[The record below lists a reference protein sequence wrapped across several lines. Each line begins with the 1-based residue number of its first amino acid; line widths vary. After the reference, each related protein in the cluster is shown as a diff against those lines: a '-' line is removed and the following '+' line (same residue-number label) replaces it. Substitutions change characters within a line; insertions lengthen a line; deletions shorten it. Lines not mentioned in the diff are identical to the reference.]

1 MLTDVSLLSSL
12 FSMSAPEHT
21 SPLNYALST
30 QANEREKEKNRFL
43 ISDLCHLLEQYI
55 DSEHVAE
62 VYSAYLYGAQMHE
75 GQRRISGEPYI
86 YHPIAVARILA
97 EMHMDYQSIMAALL
111 HDVIE
116 DTEAAKEDLAE
127 KFGEQVAELVDGVS
141 KLTQIQFRS
150 KAEAQAENF
159 SKMLLAMAQDIR
171 VILIKLADRL
181 HNMRTLGAMR
191 PDKRRRISLETMEIY
206 APIANRLGIYKM
218 RHELLDLATYNA
230 YPMRYTAINNACS
243 ALMGRRKEVFSTIKA
258 ALKTRLK
265 EVKIHSKI
273 KYRQKNIHSIYR
285 KMRDK
290 KLSFKEITDV
300 HGVRILTRS
309 VDDCYRVLGVCH
321 NLYKPIP
328 GKFKD
333 YIAIPKANGYQ
344 SLHTSLFG
352 PHGIP
357 IEIQIR
363 TKEMEQF
370 AKSGIAAHWIYKE
383 GASSNADNV
392 SRATEWLNGLLE
404 LQQNTS
410 SSLEFLENVKIDL
423 FPDEVYVFT
432 PKGDIKKF
440 PRGATIIDFAYAVHT
455 DVGHTCVAARIDHKM
470 TPISAVL
477 YNGQTVQV
485 ITSKSSR
492 PHPNWLDFIM
502 TARAR
507 TQIRHYLKS
516 IKISEAISLG
526 KRLLKQAIFNFVG
539 SDIDYSDSKLQQVLE
554 QYQLKTED
562 ELMAEIGLGN
572 RMASI
577 VVKSLFDTLDDTDD
591 VTQFDDSG
599 NPLAIKG
606 TEGMVLSYAKC
617 CNPIPGDQIIGFL
630 STGKGIVVHTH
641 ACKNV
646 TKEQKNDNR
655 VMDIQW
661 SDHVEGE
668 FQSCLRVQVLNQ
680 PGVLAKLTSVI
691 ADTDSNIDNLEIS
704 NETGALTSIN
714 FIISVKNRD
723 HLARIIRH
731 LKQVKVVNKIWRI

>member
-1 MLTDVSLLSSL
+1 MSTSEQNLPLDHSLSIQPDSDD
-12 FSMSAPEHT
+12 PD
-21 SPLNYALST
+21 N
-30 QANEREKEKNRFL
+30 NRFL

-55 DSEHVAE
+55 DSEQVAE
-62 VYSAYLYGAQMHE
+62 VYNAYLYGAQMHE
-75 GQRRISGEPYI
+75 GQKRVSGEPYI

-97 EMHMDYQSIMAALL
+97 EMHLDYQSIIAALL

-127 KFGEQVAELVDGVS
+127 KFGEHIAELVDGVS

-191 PDKRRRISLETMEIY
+191 PDKRRRISRETMEIY

-218 RHELLDLATYNA
+218 RHELLDLATFNA
-230 YPMRYTAINNACS
+230 YPMRYKAIDNACS
-243 ALMGRRKEVFSTIKA
+243 ALMGRRKEVFSTIKG

-265 EVKIHSKI
+265 EVKINPKI
-273 KYRQKNIHSIYR
+273 KYRKKNIHSIYR

-300 HGVRILTRS
+300 HGVRILTKS
-309 VDDCYRVLGVCH
+309 VDNCYRVLGVCH

-363 TKEMEQF
+363 TKEMDQF
-370 AKSGIAAHWIYKE
+370 ARSGIAAHWVYKD
-383 GASSNADNV
+383 GASNSNNTDNV
-392 SRATEWLNGLLE
+392 SRATEWLNSLLE

-432 PKGDIKKF
+432 PKGDIKKL
-440 PRGATIIDFAYAVHT
+440 PRGATIIDFAYSVHT

-470 TPISAVL
+470 TPINAEL

-492 PHPNWLDFIM
+492 PHPNWLDWIM
-502 TARAR
+502 TAKAR

-516 IKISEAISLG
+516 IKMSEAISLG
-526 KRLLKQAIFNFVG
+526 ARLLKQAIINFIG
-539 SDIDYSDSKLQQVLE
+539 SEIAYTDEKLYQVLE
-554 QYQLKTED
+554 QYQLKTLD
-562 ELMAEIGLGN
+562 ELLAEIGLGN

-577 VVKSLFDTLDDTDD
+577 VVKSLFDTLDDEDA
-591 VTQFDDSG
+591 TQFDDSG

-617 CNPIPGDQIIGFL
+617 CTPIPGDQIIGFL

-668 FQSCLRVQVLNQ
+668 FQSSLRVQVLNQ
-680 PGVLAKLTSVI
+680 RGALAKLTSVI

-714 FIISVKNRD
+714 FIISVKNRN

-731 LKQVKVVNKIWRI
+731 LKQIKVVNKIWRI

>member
-1 MLTDVSLLSSL
+1 MQNSTNTPSKPLSLPTDLTQ
-12 FSMSAPEHT
+12 EE
-21 SPLNYALST
+21 
-30 QANEREKEKNRFL
+30 QNRFL
-43 ISDLCHLLEQYI
+43 ISDLCHLLEEYL
-55 DSEHVAE
+55 DSSHVAD
-62 VYSAYLYGAQMHE
+62 VYSAYLYGAHMHE
-75 GQRRISGEPYI
+75 GQKRMSGEPYI
-86 YHPIAVARILA
+86 YHPIAVARIMA
-97 EMHMDYQSIMAALL
+97 EMRMDHQSIVAALL

-116 DTEAAKEDLAE
+116 DTDAAKEDLTE
-127 KFGEQVAELVDGVS
+127 KFGTEVADLVDGVS

-171 VILIKLADRL
+171 VIIIKLADRL

-191 PDKRRRISLETMEIY
+191 PEKRRRISRETTEIY

-230 YPMRYTAINNACS
+230 YPMRYVAIENACDD
-243 ALMGRRKEVFSTIKA
+243 LIGRRKELFSTIKA

-265 EVKIHSKI
+265 EVKIKSKI
-273 KYRQKNIHSIYR
+273 NYRKKNIHSIYR

-300 HGVRILTRS
+300 HGVRILTKS

-370 AKSGIAAHWIYKE
+370 AKSGIAAHWLYKE
-383 GASSNADNV
+383 ESTESKGLDNV
-392 SRATEWLNGLLE
+392 SKARDWLKSLLE

-410 SSLEFLENVKIDL
+410 SSLEFLENVKVDL

-432 PKGDIKKF
+432 PKGDIKKL
-440 PRGATIIDFAYAVHT
+440 PRGSTIVDFAYSVHS

-470 TPISAVL
+470 TPLSAEL

-516 IKISEAISLG
+516 IKHSEAISLG
-526 KRLLKQAIFNFVG
+526 KRLLNQAIISFVG
-539 SDIDYSDSKLQQVLE
+539 TEIEYSKDNLAKVLL
-554 QYQLKTED
+554 QYQLDNED
-562 ELMAEIGLGN
+562 ELLTEIGLGN

-577 VVKSLFDTLDDTDD
+577 VVKSLFDTLEDDDED

-599 NPLAIKG
+599 NPLAIRG

-617 CNPIPGDQIIGFL
+617 CFPIPGDHIIGYL
-630 STGKGIVVHTH
+630 SSGKGIVVHTH
-641 ACKNV
+641 SCKNV

-655 VMDIQW
+655 VMDMQW
-661 SDHVEGE
+661 SQHVEGE
-668 FQSCLRVQVLNQ
+668 YQVNLRVQVLNQ
-680 PGVLAKLTSVI
+680 RGVLAKLAAII
-691 ADTDSNIDNLEIS
+691 AETDSNIENLDLS
-704 NETGALTSIN
+704 NETGALTTID
-714 FIISVKNRD
+714 FIISVKNRV
-723 HLARIIRH
+723 HLARIMRH
-731 LKQVKVVNKIWRI
+731 LKHVKVVNKIWRI

>member
-1 MLTDVSLLSSL
+1 MNTSIKTPAINHTNIVQSDVSD
-12 FSMSAPEHT
+12 
-21 SPLNYALST
+21 
-30 QANEREKEKNRFL
+30 KDKDRFL
-43 ISDLCHLLEQYI
+43 ISDLCQLLEQYI
-55 DSEHVAE
+55 ASEHVAE

-75 GQRRISGEPYI
+75 GQKRVSGEPYI
-86 YHPIAVARILA
+86 YHPIAVARIMA
-97 EMHMDYQSIMAALL
+97 EMRMDYQSIIAALL

-127 KFGEQVAELVDGVS
+127 KFGTQVADLVDGVS

-191 PDKRRRISLETMEIY
+191 PDKRRRISRETMEIY

-230 YPMRYTAINNACS
+230 YPMRYKAIENACA
-243 ALMGRRKEVFSTIKA
+243 ALIGRRKEVFSTIKA

-265 EVKIHSKI
+265 EVKITSKI
-273 KYRQKNIHSIYR
+273 RYRKKNIHSIYR

-290 KLSFKEITDV
+290 KRSFNEITDV
-300 HGVRILTRS
+300 HGVRILTKS

-363 TKEMEQF
+363 TKEMDQF

-383 GASSNADNV
+383 GSSSNIENV
-392 SRATEWLNGLLE
+392 SRATDWLKGLLE

-432 PKGDIKKF
+432 PKGDIKKL
-440 PRGATIIDFAYAVHT
+440 PRGSTIVDFAYSVHT

-470 TPISAVL
+470 TPLSSEL

-516 IKISEAISLG
+516 IKDSEAISLG
-526 KRLLKQAIFNFVG
+526 KRLLNQAIISFIG
-539 SDIDYSDSKLQQVLE
+539 SDIEYSQEHLKKVLE
-554 QYQLKTED
+554 QYQLKTEG
-562 ELMAEIGLGN
+562 ELLAEIGLGN
-572 RMASI
+572 RMATI
-577 VVKSLFDTLDDTDD
+577 VVKSLFDTLDEDEDI
-591 VTQFDDSG
+591 TQFDDSG

-617 CNPIPGDQIIGFL
+617 CSPIPGDQIKGFL
-630 STGKGIVVHTH
+630 SSGKGIVVHAL

-646 TKEQKNDNR
+646 TKDQKNDNR
-655 VMDIQW
+655 VIDIQW

-668 FQSCLRVQVLNQ
+668 YQTNLRVQVLNER
-680 PGVLAKLTSVI
+680 GSLAKLAAII
-691 ADTDSNIDNLEIS
+691 ADTESNIDNVELS
-704 NETGALTSIN
+704 NETGALTSID
-714 FIISVKNRD
+714 FTITVKNRV
-723 HLARIIRH
+723 HLARIIRQ
-731 LKQVKVVNKIWRI
+731 LKRVKVVNKIWRI

>member
-1 MLTDVSLLSSL
+1 MNTPKQPNTSLQ
-12 FSMSAPEHT
+12 
-21 SPLNYALST
+21 SPIDEIIND
-30 QANEREKEKNRFL
+30 KDRFL
-43 ISDLCHLLEQYI
+43 ISDLCHQLDDYI

-62 VYSAYLYGAQMHE
+62 VYNAYLYGAQMHE
-75 GQRRISGEPYI
+75 GQKRVSGEPYI
-86 YHPIAVARILA
+86 YHPIAVARIMA
-97 EMHMDYQSIMAALL
+97 EMHMDYQSIIAALL

-116 DTEAAKEDLAE
+116 DTDAAKEDLVE
-127 KFGEQVAELVDGVS
+127 KFGVQVADLVDGVS

-171 VILIKLADRL
+171 VIIIKLADRL

-191 PDKRRRISLETMEIY
+191 PDKRRRISRETMEIY

-218 RHELLDLATYNA
+218 RHELLDLATFNA
-230 YPMRYTAINNACS
+230 YPMRYTAINNAC
-243 ALMGRRKEVFSTIKA
+243 ALLIGHRKEVFSTIKLS
-258 ALKTRLK
+258 LKNRLK
-265 EVKIHSKI
+265 DVKISTKI
-273 KYRQKNIHSIYR
+273 KYRKKNIHSIYR

-300 HGVRILTRS
+300 HGVRIITKS

-321 NLYKPIP
+321 NLYMPIP

-363 TKEMEQF
+363 SKEMDQF
-370 AKSGIAAHWIYKE
+370 AKSGIAAHWLYKDGTQE
-383 GASSNADNV
+383 SGADNV
-392 SRATEWLNGLLE
+392 SRARDWLNGLLE

-410 SSLEFLENVKIDL
+410 SSLEFLENVKVDL

-432 PKGDIKKF
+432 PKGEIKKL
-440 PRGATIIDFAYAVHT
+440 PRGATIVDFAYSVHT

-470 TPISAVL
+470 TALSAEL

-502 TARAR
+502 TAKAR

-516 IKISEAISLG
+516 IKSSEAISLG
-526 KRLLKQAIFNFVG
+526 KRLLKQATNSFIG
-539 SDIDYSDSKLQQVLE
+539 SDIEYSNQNLNKVLE
-554 QYQLKTED
+554 QYQLKSED
-562 ELMAEIGLGN
+562 ELLAEIGLGN

-577 VVKSLFDTLDDTDD
+577 VVKTLFDTLDDDDD

-617 CNPIPGDQIIGFL
+617 CFPIPGDQVIGYL
-630 STGKGIVVHTH
+630 SSGKGIVVHEH
-641 ACKNV
+641 KCKNV
-646 TKEQKNDNR
+646 TKDQKNDNR

-661 SDHVEGE
+661 SEHVEGE
-668 FQSCLRVQVLNQ
+668 YQTSLRVQVLNER
-680 PGVLAKLTSVI
+680 GVLAKLAAII
-691 ADTDSNIDNLEIS
+691 ADTDSNIDNIELS
-704 NETGALTSIN
+704 NETGALTSID
-714 FIISVKNRD
+714 FIISVKNRV
-723 HLARIIRH
+723 HLARIMRH
-731 LKQVKVVNKIWRI
+731 LKRVKVVNKIWRI

>member
-1 MLTDVSLLSSL
+1 MNTSIKLP
-12 FSMSAPEHT
+12 AINHT
-21 SPLNYALST
+21 NIVQSDASD
-30 QANEREKEKNRFL
+30 KDKDRFL
-43 ISDLCHLLEQYI
+43 ISDLCQLLEQYI
-55 DSEHVAE
+55 ASEHVAE

-75 GQRRISGEPYI
+75 GQKRVSGEPYI
-86 YHPIAVARILA
+86 YHPIAVARIMA
-97 EMHMDYQSIMAALL
+97 EMRMDYQSIIAALL

-127 KFGEQVAELVDGVS
+127 KFGSQVADLVDGVS

-191 PDKRRRISLETMEIY
+191 PDKRRRISRETMEIY

-230 YPMRYTAINNACS
+230 YPMRYKAIENACA
-243 ALMGRRKEVFSTIKA
+243 ALIGRRKEVFSTIKA

-265 EVKIHSKI
+265 EVKITSKI
-273 KYRQKNIHSIYR
+273 RYRKKNIHSIYR
-285 KMRDK
+285 KMCDK
-290 KLSFKEITDV
+290 KLSFNEITDV
-300 HGVRILTRS
+300 HGVRILTKS

-363 TKEMEQF
+363 TKEMDQF
-370 AKSGIAAHWIYKE
+370 ARSGIAAHWIYKE
-383 GASSNADNV
+383 GSSSNIENV
-392 SRATEWLNGLLE
+392 SRAADWLKGLLE

-410 SSLEFLENVKIDL
+410 SSLEFLENVKVDL

-432 PKGDIKKF
+432 PKGDIKKL
-440 PRGATIIDFAYAVHT
+440 PRGSTIVDFAYSVHT

-470 TPISAVL
+470 TPLSSEL

-516 IKISEAISLG
+516 IKNSEAISLG
-526 KRLLKQAIFNFVG
+526 KRLLNQAIISFIG
-539 SDIDYSDSKLQQVLE
+539 SDIAYSNEHLMKVLE
-554 QYQLKTED
+554 QYQLKTEG
-562 ELMAEIGLGN
+562 ELLAEIGLGN
-572 RMASI
+572 RMATI
-577 VVKSLFDTLDDTDD
+577 VVKSLFDTLDDDED

-617 CNPIPGDQIIGFL
+617 CSPIPGDQIKGFL
-630 STGKGIVVHTH
+630 SSGKGIVVHAL

-646 TKEQKNDNR
+646 TKDQKNDNR
-655 VMDIQW
+655 VIDIQW

-668 FQSCLRVQVLNQ
+668 YQTNLRVQVLNER
-680 PGVLAKLTSVI
+680 GALAKLAAII
-691 ADTDSNIDNLEIS
+691 ADTESNIDNIELS
-704 NETGALTSIN
+704 NETGALSSID
-714 FIISVKNRD
+714 FTITVKNRV
-723 HLARIIRH
+723 HLARIIRQ
-731 LKQVKVVNKIWRI
+731 LKRVKVVNKIWRI